1 MPELSDFAVELVS
14 LGVDA
19 IVCTVIYQGFKHVKK
34 TLKDVKV
41 RESESE
47 ARVGHHKNELVN
59 QS

>member
-1 MPELSDFAVELVS
+1 MSDFAVELVS

-47 ARVGHHKNELVN
+47 ARVGHHKNELVYL
-59 QS
+59 S